1 MREKMVTDR
10 NAREM
15 AHRVVLT
22 RLGPVKRI
30 AHRHF
35 RRAADRELKKVLA
48 EGDEDL
54 AGPHLGHRLTGRDV
68 A

>member
-15 AHRVVLT
+15 AHRFISVN
-22 RLGPVKRI
+22 LGPVKRT
-30 AHRHF
+30 ARRYF
-35 RRAADRELKKVLA
+35 RRAADRELKKIVA
-48 EGDEDL
+48 SGDYDL
-54 AGPHLGHRLTGRDV
+54 AGPHLGDRLTGWDV